1 VSAAGTGMATRR
13 TFGSGGP
20 WEETY
25 GYSRAVRVGDVVHV
39 AGTTAASPDGGVE
52 GGADVAAQARVVFDR
67 IEAALAQAGARLA
80 DVVRTRMYVVPGVD
94 PDAVGRVHGERFAHV
109 RPASTLVVVHALVR
123 ADLLIE
129 IEAEAIVPPEPGSP
143 VP

>member
-1 VSAAGTGMATRR
+1 VSAPVPRR
-13 TFGSGGP
+13 NFASGGP

-25 GYSRAVRVGDVVHV
+25 GYSRAVRVGDVVVV
-39 AGTTAASPDGGVE
+39 AGSTAASPDGGGVE
-52 GGADVAAQARVVFDR
+52 GGNDVAAQAHATIDR

-94 PDAVGRVHGERFAHV
+94 TDAVGRVHGERFGHV

-123 ADLLIE
+123 PDLLIE
-129 IEAEAIVPPEPGSP
+129 IEADAILPPGSAP
-143 VP
+143 S

>member
-1 VSAAGTGMATRR
+1 VSAADAGVAARR

-20 WEETY
+20 WEEIY
-25 GYSRAVRVGDVVHV
+25 GYSRAVRVGDIVHV
-39 AGTTAASPDGGVE
+39 AGTTAALPDGGVE

-94 PDAVGRVHGERFAHV
+94 TDAVGRVHGERFAHI

-123 ADLLIE
+123 ADLLVE

-143 VP
+143 LP